1 MRLTLI
7 ALPLALMATTAL
19 AQTQQAGELSDTE
32 AAFQEL
38 VEKCDNVD
46 MLVLRGRIRLQQG
59 RVPPETADASQKL
72 MEEGFALCGQGDVP
86 GGTAKL
92 EESLALIEAKAS
104 EILDAKIAAQE
115 NPEPEPEPV
124 AAEDEGAKKPWWQL
138 W

>member
-1 MRLTLI
+1 
-7 ALPLALMATTAL
+7 MATTAL
-19 AQTQQAGELSDTE
+19 AQTQQAGELSDTD

-59 RVPPETADASQKL
+59 RVPAETADASQKL
-72 MEEGFALCGQGDVP
+72 MEEGFTLCGQGEEAR
-86 GGTAKL
+86 GKAKL
-92 EESLALIEAKAS
+92 EESLTLIEAKAS

-115 NPEPEPEPV
+115 NPQPEPEP
-124 AAEDEGAKKPWWQL
+124 AASEGEAVKPWWQF

>member
-7 ALPLALMATTAL
+7 ALPVAALMATTAL
-19 AQTQQAGELSDTE
+19 AQTQQAGELSDTD

-38 VEKCDNVD
+38 VAKCDNVD

-72 MEEGFALCGQGDVP
+72 MEEGFTLCSQGDEA
-86 GGTAKL
+86 GGKVKL

-104 EILDAKIAAQE
+104 EILDAKIEAQE
-115 NPEPEPEPV
+115 NPEPEP
-124 AAEDEGAKKPWWQL
+124 ASAEGDAEQKSWWQI